1 MLPIDTYVKYD
12 INAPIVDGHKASVLD
27 FDFSPFKSSLLASA
41 SEDCTVKVWTIPEGG
56 LKSTLTE
63 ASSSLIGHVRR
74 VYSIRFHPSV
84 NNLLCSVSA
93 DGCSKLW
100 DVECS
105 KSITSSKCLYDQ
117 TYHDLVWN
125 STGSRYMVSSK
136 SQNIHF
142 IDARTS
148 EVSALVSKAHDGGK
162 SIKLASLCDGSERL
176 LSAGTGKGSLR
187 QCKIWDPRNL
197 STEVCKVDVDNASGT
212 LMPFYDRDT
221 GLLYLGGK
229 GDANIRYYEIPYNGS
244 DIHLISDFKSNIAT
258 KGLAMVPKRSL
269 DVMSCEIN
277 RFLKLTSNS
286 IEPISFYVP
295 RKSTSFQDDLY
306 PDVYGDVA
314 AHTIEEWLSGSDAMP
329 HKISLRPPDAGKPG
343 SGRSP
348 RAEEFEFVKSRP
360 SSDLPAL
367 DDSNVRREEELLSEI
382 RRAKMRIFGLENR
395 LRKSGLSAI

>member
-1 MLPIDTYVKYD
+1 
-12 INAPIVDGHKASVLD
+12 
-27 FDFSPFKSSLLASA
+27 
-41 SEDCTVKVWTIPEGG
+41 
-56 LKSTLTE
+56 
-63 ASSSLIGHVRR
+63 
-74 VYSIRFHPSV
+74 
-84 NNLLCSVSA
+84 
-93 DGCSKLW
+93 
-100 DVECS
+100 
-105 KSITSSKCLYDQ
+105 
-117 TYHDLVWN
+117 
-125 STGSRYMVSSK
+125 MVSSK